1 MTAGLVA
8 SSETLQRIEAD
19 EAELKTLRA
28 AALSGCALGCGG
40 TDCRDA
46 ASGEVAATLRP

>member
-28 AALSGCALGCGG
+28 AARGCALGGGG